1 MNLTHITQ
9 AGERWDLIAWRYYR
23 DVRQVARLM
32 EANPQAPATAVLP
45 SGMRLTVPMLAR
57 EVANNSDGVP
67 PWRR

>member
-9 AGERWDLIAWRYYR
+9 AGERWDLIAWQYYR

-32 EANPQAPATAVLP
+32 EANPQAPVAPALP
-45 SGMRLTVPMLAR
+45 SGLRLVVPMIERA
-57 EVANNSDGVP
+57 VANNSDGVP

>member
-9 AGERWDLIAWRYYR
+9 AGERWDLIAWQYYR

-32 EANPQAPATAVLP
+32 EANPQAPATAALP
-45 SGMRLTVPMLAR
+45 SGLRLVVPMIERA
-57 EVANNSDGVP
+57 VANNSDGVP

>member
-9 AGERWDLIAWRYYR
+9 AGERWDMIAWQYYR

-32 EANPQAPATAVLP
+32 EANPQAPVAPALP
-45 SGMRLTVPMLAR
+45 SGLRLVVPMIERA
-57 EVANNSDGVP
+57 VANNSDGVP

>member
-9 AGERWDLIAWRYYR
+9 AGERWDLIAWQYYR

-32 EANPQAPATAVLP
+32 EANPQAPVAPALP
-45 SGMRLTVPMLAR
+45 SGLRLTVPIIER
-57 EVANNSDGVP
+57 TVANKPDGVP

>member
-32 EANPQAPATAVLP
+32 EANPQAPATPALP
-45 SGMRLTVPMLAR
+45 SGLRLTVPMIER
-57 EVANNSDGVP
+57 TVANNSDGVP

>member
-9 AGERWDLIAWRYYR
+9 AGERWDLIAWQYYR

-32 EANPQAPATAVLP
+32 EANPQAPVTPALP
-45 SGMRLTVPMLAR
+45 SGLRLTVPMLAP
-57 EVANNSDGVP
+57 EVATKTDGVP